1 MELTL
6 KTVQPPY
13 GFQRDWVWRGWKI
26 RYTYMRAS
34 NRTKSQGDS
43 SLPIICLH
51 GFGASIG
58 HWRYSLREL
67 SQSHTVYALD
77 LLGFGASQKAIASYD
92 SLLWA
97 DLVYDFWKTFIGESA
112 ILVGNSVGSLVA
124 LVAAAQ
130 YPDMTQG
137 VVAISLPD
145 PVAQTEAV
153 PAWMLPIVEAIQ
165 NTVASPPVLRS
176 IFYIVRRPSLVRRW
190 AKLAYENPDAVTDEL
205 VKILTTPSTDR
216 GAARAF
222 SMLFKV
228 MGSSRLG
235 PGVKTLLPR
244 VNVPILLLWGAQD
257 RLIPIRFANPSK
269 YLQYNSN
276 IKFVQL
282 ERGGHCPHDEC
293 PELVH
298 REILQ
303 WIVSFTEKIQSEDEQ
318 NTDIPNQLT
327 QS

>member
-1 MELTL
+1 MELTA
-6 KTVQPPY
+6 KNVQPPY
-13 GFQRDWVWRGWKI
+13 GFQRDWVWRGWRI
-26 RYTYMRAS
+26 RYAYIRS
-34 NRTKSQGDS
+34 SHRTTPEEPSTPPMI
-43 SLPIICLH
+43 LLH

-77 LLGFGASQKAIASYD
+77 LLGFGASQKAIADYD
-92 SLLWA
+92 SSLWA
-97 DLVYDFWKTFIGESA
+97 DLVYDFWATFIGEPA

-124 LVAAAQ
+124 LVAAAE
-130 YPDMTQG
+130 YPEIAQG

-153 PAWMLPIVEAIQ
+153 PQWMLPIVEAIQ
-165 NTVASPPVLRS
+165 NTVASPPVLRTL
-176 IFYIVRRPSLVRRW
+176 FYIVRRRSLVRRW
-190 AKLAYENPDAVTDEL
+190 ARFAYENPDAVSDEL
-205 VKILTTPSTDR
+205 VDILATPSTDR

-222 SMLFKV
+222 SLLFKV

-244 VNVPILLLWGAQD
+244 VNVPILLLWGKQD
-257 RLIPIRFANPSK
+257 RLIPIGFANPSK

-282 ERGGHCPHDEC
+282 DRGGHCPQDEC

-298 REILQ
+298 REIWD
-303 WIVSFTEKIQSEDEQ
+303 WIASFAEQ
-318 NTDIPNQLT
+318 NTPE
-327 QS
+327 

>member
-1 MELTL
+1 MTAKSLTSQL
-6 KTVQPPY
+6 
-13 GFQRDWVWRGWKI
+13 GFQRDWIWRGWRI
-26 RYTYMRAS
+26 RYTYLRSKS
-34 NRTKSQGDS
+34 NPTTPSENS
-43 SLPIICLH
+43 PSPMIFLH

-58 HWRYSLREL
+58 HWRYSLQEL

-92 SLLWA
+92 TSLWA
-97 DLVYDFWKTFIGESA
+97 DLVHDFWLTFIGEPT

-130 YPDMTQG
+130 YPEMTKG

-153 PAWMLPIVEAIQ
+153 PGWMLPVVEAIQ

-176 IFYIVRRPSLVRRW
+176 LFYIVRHRSLVRFW
-190 AKLAYENPDAVTDEL
+190 AKLAYENREKVNDEL
-205 VKILTTPSTDR
+205 VDILATPATDR

-222 SMLFKV
+222 SILFKV

-235 PGVKTLLPR
+235 PGVKSLLPR
-244 VNVPILLLWGAQD
+244 VNVPILLLWGKQD
-257 RLIPIRFANPSK
+257 RLIPISFANPSK

-282 ERGGHCPHDEC
+282 ERGGHCPQDEC

-298 REILQ
+298 REILD
-303 WIVSFTEKIQSEDEQ
+303 WIASFSG
-318 NTDIPNQLT
+318 
-327 QS
+327 

>member
-1 MELTL
+1 MTSQL
-6 KTVQPPY
+6 
-13 GFQRDWVWRGWKI
+13 GFQRDWIWRGWRI
-26 RYTYMRAS
+26 RYTYLRSKS
-34 NRTKSQGDS
+34 NPTTPSENS
-43 SLPIICLH
+43 PSPMIFLH

-58 HWRYSLREL
+58 HWRYSLQEL

-92 SLLWA
+92 TSLWA
-97 DLVYDFWKTFIGESA
+97 DLVHDFWLTFIGEPT

-130 YPDMTQG
+130 YPEMTKG

-153 PAWMLPIVEAIQ
+153 PGWMLPVVEAIQ

-176 IFYIVRRPSLVRRW
+176 LFYIVRHRSLVRFW
-190 AKLAYENPDAVTDEL
+190 AKLAYENREKVNDEL
-205 VKILTTPSTDR
+205 VDILATPATDR

-222 SMLFKV
+222 SILFKV

-235 PGVKTLLPR
+235 PGVKSLLPR
-244 VNVPILLLWGAQD
+244 VNVPILLLWGKQD
-257 RLIPIRFANPSK
+257 RLIPISFANPSK

-282 ERGGHCPHDEC
+282 ERGGHCPQDEC

-298 REILQ
+298 REILD
-303 WIVSFTEKIQSEDEQ
+303 WIASFSG
-318 NTDIPNQLT
+318 
-327 QS
+327 